1 MITLRFRVKEPM
13 NTLTHF
19 IPFLAGWVGLFF
31 LILLSRDNLS
41 KVITMS
47 IFGLSV
53 IALYGVSSLYH
64 SLRTTPRNELT
75 LRKIDHM
82 SIYILIAGSYTPV
95 FYYGLN
101 GAWRWAMLISVWV
114 LAIIGIIL
122 KIWFMNAP
130 RYVSTAFY
138 VSLGWIA
145 LVPIVQLVHNLPLG
159 AILMMVA
166 AGVMYTFGA
175 IVYAAKIFRIP
186 RINLGFHE
194 IFHLFVVAGTV
205 IHFIMILIYIIPM
218 PLN

>member
-1 MITLRFRVKEPM
+1 MRLKVREPM

-41 KVITMS
+41 KLITMS

-53 IALYGVSSLYH
+53 IALYGASSLYH
-64 SLRTTPRNELT
+64 AVRTTPSKELT

-82 SIYILIAGSYTPV
+82 AIYILISGSYTPV
-95 FYYGLN
+95 FYYGLD

-114 LAIIGIIL
+114 LAIIGITL

-145 LVPIVQLVHNLPLG
+145 IVPIVQLAHNLPLG
-159 AILMMVA
+159 AILLMVSG
-166 AGVMYTFGA
+166 GVMYTFGA
-175 IVYAAKIFRIP
+175 VIYAAKIFRIP
-186 RINLGFHE
+186 RIDLGFHE
-194 IFHLFVVAGTV
+194 IFHIFVAAGTV
-205 IHFIMILIYIIPM
+205 IHFIMILIYFVPM
-218 PLN
+218 SIQ

>member
-1 MITLRFRVKEPM
+1 MKLSLKEPM

-19 IPFLAGWVGLFF
+19 IPFLAGWVGLVF
-31 LILLSRDNLS
+31 LILLSRNSLS
-41 KVITMS
+41 KLITMS

-53 IALYGVSSLYH
+53 IALYGASSLYH
-64 SLRTTPRNELT
+64 AVRTTPRRELA

-95 FYYGLN
+95 FYYGLS
-101 GAWRWAMLISVWV
+101 GGWRWAMLISVWV
-114 LAIIGIIL
+114 LAIIGVIL

-159 AILMMVA
+159 ALLMMVS
-166 AGVMYTFGA
+166 AGAMYTFGA
-175 IVYAAKIFRIP
+175 IIYAAKIFRIP

-194 IFHLFVVAGTV
+194 VFHLFVVAGTV
-205 IHFIMILIYIIPM
+205 IHFIMILIYFV
-218 PLN
+218 PLTS

>member
-1 MITLRFRVKEPM
+1 MRLKLREPM

-19 IPFLAGWVGLFF
+19 IPFLAGWVGLVF

-41 KVITMS
+41 KLITMS

-53 IALYGVSSLYH
+53 IALYGASSLYH
-64 SLRTTPRNELT
+64 AVRTTPRKELA

-82 SIYILIAGSYTPV
+82 AIYILIGGSYTPV

-101 GAWRWAMLISVWV
+101 GIWRWSMLISVWALV
-114 LAIIGIIL
+114 LIGIVL

-159 AILMMVA
+159 AMILMVTG
-166 AGVMYTFGA
+166 GVMYTVGA
-175 IVYAAKIFRIP
+175 IIYAAKIFKLP
-186 RINLGFHE
+186 RIHLGFHE
-194 IFHLFVVAGTV
+194 IFHLFVAAGTI
-205 IHFIMILIYIIPM
+205 IHFIMILIYFVPM
-218 PLN
+218 PLQ

>member
-1 MITLRFRVKEPM
+1 MRIRIKEPM

-19 IPFLAGWVGLFF
+19 IPFLAGWVGLVF
-31 LILLSRDNLS
+31 LILLSRNNLS
-41 KVITMS
+41 KLITMS

-53 IALYGVSSLYH
+53 IALYGASSLYH
-64 SLRTTPRNELT
+64 AVRTTPRKELA

-95 FYYGLN
+95 FYFGLS
-101 GAWRWAMLISVWV
+101 GGWRWAMLISVWA
-114 LAIIGIIL
+114 LAIIGIVL

-159 AILMMVA
+159 ALLMMVA
-166 AGVMYTFGA
+166 GGVMYTLGA

-186 RINLGFHE
+186 RIHLGFHE

-205 IHFIMILIYIIPM
+205 IHFIMVLIYIVPISI
-218 PLN
+218 

>member
-1 MITLRFRVKEPM
+1 MKLSLKEPM

-19 IPFLAGWVGLFF
+19 IPFLAGWVGLVF
-31 LILLSRDNLS
+31 LILLSRNSLS
-41 KVITMS
+41 KLITMS

-53 IALYGVSSLYH
+53 IALYGASSLYH
-64 SLRTTPRNELT
+64 AVRTTPRRELT

-95 FYYGLN
+95 FYYGLS
-101 GAWRWAMLISVWV
+101 GGWRWAMLISVWV
-114 LAIIGIIL
+114 LAIIGVIL

-145 LVPIVQLVHNLPLG
+145 LVPIVQLVRNLPLG
-159 AILMMVA
+159 ALLMMIS
-166 AGVMYTFGA
+166 AGAMYTFGA
-175 IVYAAKIFRIP
+175 IIYAAKIFRIP

-194 IFHLFVVAGTV
+194 VFHLFVAAGTV
-205 IHFIMILIYIIPM
+205 IHFIMILIYFV
-218 PLN
+218 PLTS

>member
-1 MITLRFRVKEPM
+1 MRLRIKEPM

-19 IPFLAGWVGLFF
+19 IPFLAGWVGLVF
-31 LILLSRDNLS
+31 LILLSRNNLS
-41 KVITMS
+41 KLITMS

-53 IALYGVSSLYH
+53 IALYGASSLYH
-64 SLRTTPRNELT
+64 AVRTTPRKELA

-95 FYYGLN
+95 FYYGLS
-101 GAWRWAMLISVWV
+101 GGWRWAMLISVWV

-145 LVPIVQLVHNLPLG
+145 LVPIVQLTHNLPLG
-159 AILMMVA
+159 ALLMMVA
-166 AGVMYTFGA
+166 GGVMYTLGA
-175 IVYAAKIFRIP
+175 VVYAAKIFRIP
-186 RINLGFHE
+186 QIHLGFHE
-194 IFHLFVVAGTV
+194 IFHLFVAAGTV
-205 IHFIMILIYIIPM
+205 IHFLMVLIYIVPIS
-218 PLN
+218 L

>member
-1 MITLRFRVKEPM
+1 MRFKIREPM

-19 IPFLAGWVGLFF
+19 IPFLAGWVGLVF
-31 LILLSRDNLS
+31 LILLSRNNLS
-41 KVITMS
+41 KLITMS

-53 IALYGVSSLYH
+53 IALYGASSLYH
-64 SLRTTPRNELT
+64 AVRTTPRKELT

-82 SIYILIAGSYTPV
+82 AIYILISGSYTPV

-114 LAIIGIIL
+114 IAIIGIVL

-145 LVPIVQLVHNLPLG
+145 LVPIVQLAHNLPLG
-159 AILMMVA
+159 AILLMVSG
-166 AGVMYTFGA
+166 GVMYTFGA
-175 IVYAAKIFRIP
+175 IIYAAKIFRIP
-186 RINLGFHE
+186 RIHLGFHE
-194 IFHLFVVAGTV
+194 IFHLFVAAGTV
-205 IHFIMILIYIIPM
+205 IHFIMILIYFVPM
-218 PLN
+218 PIR